1 MTLEGDTLLQLKKWL
16 DSISYAFWQ
25 SLSTNRSCTTY
36 QNLVAQNND
45 MTKFI
50 LPPDDHYKY
59 ITAKENYEAL
69 SRALIVHLVKY
80 TTISSSKAP
89 KSHVKPVTNIQYYN
103 GFELLIA
110 VIFKISPQF
119 VGLGSKAQDLVIPFF
134 LGEV

>member
-1 MTLEGDTLLQLKKWL
+1 MTRFL
-16 DSISYAFWQ
+16 
-25 SLSTNRSCTTY
+25 
-36 QNLVAQNND
+36 
-45 MTKFI
+45 
-50 LPPDDHYKY
+50 LPPDNHNKY

-89 KSHVKPVTNIQYYN
+89 KSHVKLVTNIQYYN

-110 VIFKISPQF
+110 VVFKMIPQF